1 MTLPPINLS
10 NLDYDSIYANIKT
23 YIKSKSEFTDFDFD
37 GSALSTL
44 LDLLTFN
51 TYYQLV
57 FQNILVNEMFIDSAQ
72 KIESLRSHAKLH
84 GYTIQNRYSSVSNIT
99 LSSVSSFSIND
110 YESFT
115 GIRSNGTSKSFYA
128 LPGVEVVND
137 GTNFTSTFDLYEAQ
151 TGVVNQSFSFNT
163 DRNAC
168 FIPTQNID
176 FRTITVKANGETY
189 RRGGTTEPNSTTE
202 NIYYL
207 ESNGTGY
214 DVRFTKTF
222 ESSPSV
228 TISYLVPSGDS
239 GNGINQFSISRRN
252 PPVLTYTVN
261 ESSSGGSEL
270 SSLSDLKF
278 LIPRTF
284 ASQERAITESD
295 IKSSLYEAGF
305 APNGADDITLTTS
318 ATPGQVFVSIGNLS
332 GTEPEVVT
340 FLQNRGVIGIDYNYG
355 TAS

>member
-72 KIESLRSHAKLH
+72 KIESLRSHAK
-84 GYTIQNRYSSVSNIT
+84 
-99 LSSVSSFSIND
+99 VSSFSIND